1 MAKPKKT
8 LSHRKQTKT
17 SGINPTIL
25 AIGAVVIVAVIAGII
40 FLLNNSGQGGL
51 PDEISVSQAHTKYG
65 QEDVIFLDVREQYE
79 WDEFHAPD
87 ATLIPL
93 GELAARVN
101 ELPKDKE
108 IVVVC
113 RSGNRSQVGR
123 DTLRAAGFTN
133 VTSMAG
139 GMNAWRDAGYPVAP

>member
-1 MAKPKKT
+1 MSKPKKHQPYKKQAPKSSLSPT
-8 LSHRKQTKT
+8 L
-17 SGINPTIL
+17 L
-25 AIGAVVIVAVIAGII
+25 AIGAVVILAVIAGIF
-40 FLLNNSGQGGL
+40 FLLNNNPGGL
-51 PDEISVSQAHTKYG
+51 PAEISVADAYAKYG
-65 QEDVIFLDVREQYE
+65 QEDVIFLDVREQSE
-79 WDEFHAPD
+79 WDEFHAPL

-93 GELAARVN
+93 GELEARLD

-123 DTLRAAGFTN
+123 DTLKAAGFTK

-139 GMNAWRDAGYPVAP
+139 GMNDWRAAGYPIEP

>member
-1 MAKPKKT
+1 MTKSKKQQAYKKQPKKT
-8 LSHRKQTKT
+8 TQ
-17 SGINPTIL
+17 NPTVL
-25 AIGAVVIVAVIAGII
+25 AIGAVVLLAVIAGIV
-40 FLLNNSGQGGL
+40 FLLNNTGGGV
-51 PDEISVSQAHTKYG
+51 PSEISVAQAYEKYG
-65 QEDVIFLDVREQYE
+65 QEDVIFLDVREQSE
-79 WDEFHAPD
+79 WDEFHAPL

-93 GELAARVN
+93 GELDARLS

-123 DTLRAAGFTN
+123 EKLKAAGFTN

-139 GMNAWRDAGYPVAP
+139 GMIEWRSAGYPIAP

>member
-1 MAKPKKT
+1 MAKSKKQQAYK
-8 LSHRKQTKT
+8 KQPQKT
-17 SGINPTIL
+17 TQKPAIL
-25 AIGAVVIVAVIAGII
+25 AIAAVAVLAVIAGII
-40 FLLNNSGQGGL
+40 FLLNNTGGGA
-51 PDEISVSQAHTKYG
+51 PSEISVAQAYAKYD
-65 QEDVIFLDVREQYE
+65 QEDVIFIDVREQSE
-79 WDEFHAPD
+79 WDEFHAPL

-93 GELAARVN
+93 GELDARLS

-123 DTLRAAGFTN
+123 DKLKAAGFTN

-139 GMNAWRDAGYPVAP
+139 GMIEWRSAGYPIAP